1 MGGLA
6 WWWVG
11 DWLAGGGWLAG
22 AVKNKAQF
30 PTKLKLKL
38 KLGLA
43 ILNKLQNQEKCHIR
57 KKEDSE

>member
-1 MGGLA
+1 MV
-6 WWWVG
+6 VG